1 MNLIQKIDTVEKQL
15 LENGYATADRLEEI
29 RNHCDA
35 HAVFSGDDYYW
46 LILEMLSK
54 ARDREHAAIYNK
66 KIKDLTAEDLA
77 EVMWDLD
84 ELYFDLMDQSISK
97 KQAANMKLGTALQK
111 VHG

>member
-1 MNLIQKIDTVEKQL
+1 M
-15 LENGYATADRLEEI
+15 
-29 RNHCDA
+29 
-35 HAVFSGDDYYW
+35 
-46 LILEMLSK
+46 ILEIFNK
-54 ARDREHAAIYNK
+54 AENKIFNNVMNK
-66 KIKDLTAEDLA
+66 KIKDLTAKDLD

>member
-1 MNLIQKIDTVEKQL
+1 MDLSKKIEIVEKQI
-15 LENGYATADRLEEI
+15 LENGYATADHLEEI
-29 RNHCDA
+29 GNHCNA
-35 HAVFSGDDYYW
+35 NAAFGWDDYYS
-46 LILEMLSK
+46 LILEILGK
-54 ARDREHAAIYNK
+54 ATDREHAAIYNK
-66 KIKDLTAEDLA
+66 KIKDLTAKDLD

>member
-1 MNLIQKIDTVEKQL
+1 MDLSKKIDIVEKQI
-15 LENGYATADRLEEI
+15 LENGYATVDHLEEI
-29 RNHCDA
+29 ANHCNA
-35 HAVFSGDDYYW
+35 NQAFGWDDYYW
-46 LILEMLSK
+46 LILDMLNK

-66 KIKDLTAEDLA
+66 KIKDLTAEDLD

>member
-1 MNLIQKIDTVEKQL
+1 MDLIQKIDTVEKQL
-15 LENGYATADRLEEI
+15 LDNGYATADRLEEI

-35 HAVFSGDDYYW
+35 NAVFSGDDYYW

-66 KIKDLTAEDLA
+66 KIKDLTAKDLD

>member
-1 MNLIQKIDTVEKQL
+1 MDLTQKIDHVEKQVL
-15 LENGYATADRLEEI
+15 DNGYATADRLEELK
-29 RNHCDA
+29 NHCEE
-35 HAVFSGDDYYW
+35 HATFVDQDYYSM
-46 LILEMLSK
+46 ILEIFNK
-54 ARDREHAAIYNK
+54 AENKIFNNVMNK
-66 KIKDLTAEDLA
+66 KIKDLTAKDLD